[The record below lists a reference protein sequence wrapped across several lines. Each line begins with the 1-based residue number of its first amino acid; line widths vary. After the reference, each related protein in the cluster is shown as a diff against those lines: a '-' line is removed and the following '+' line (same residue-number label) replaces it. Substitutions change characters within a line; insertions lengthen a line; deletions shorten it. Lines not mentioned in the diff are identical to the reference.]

1 MVGRERFGLSTYAV
15 ALCRAISVIS
25 RTLWSWSSNQAELPA
40 PAIVIEKAAYLK
52 ILDKPYW
59 LKLISVALRLCSS
72 LV

>member
-40 PAIVIEKAAYLK
+40 PAIVIEEVAYLK
-52 ILDKPYW
+52 ILESSCG
-59 LKLISVALRLCSS
+59 LGLRL
-72 LV
+72 